1 MSNVNNLNGP
11 QMNARMKKK
20 KIIKIKTARA
30 DQQLQIYHN

>member
-11 QMNARMKKK
+11 QMNARMKIK
-20 KIIKIKTARA
+20 IKIKTARA

>member
-11 QMNARMKKK
+11 QMNARMKK